1 MSTPDEPTPNPAAPP
16 AADPPPNPAGDPPQP
31 PGTPAGPSGDL
42 PEDKPLGPAGEKAL
56 AEWKARARAAEKE
69 RAEHAARLKE
79 FEDREKTEAQRL
91 TEAAQAAEERAARA
105 TRAAVAAK
113 VEALAAGTFADPED
127 AVGALD
133 PAKYVDDSG
142 VIDADAIRADL
153 AALLERKPHWARGTG
168 PRTPR
173 PDPSQGPR
181 PNGTPGGVDEQIAA
195 AQAKGDWRTVLRL
208 QNSKLADAGK
218 TTT

>member
-1 MSTPDEPTPNPAAPP
+1 MSTPTEPNPNPAAPP
-16 AADPPPNPAGDPPQP
+16 AGDPPPNPAGDPPQP
-31 PGTPAGPSGDL
+31 SAPGAPSGGGSD
-42 PEDKPLGPAGEKAL
+42 DKPLGPAGEKAL
-56 AEWKARARAAEKE
+56 AEWKARAKAAEKE
-69 RAEHAARLKE
+69 RAEQATRLKE
-79 FEDREKTEAQRL
+79 FEDRDKSEAQRL
-91 TEAAQAAEERAARA
+91 AEAAQAAEERAATA

-133 PAKYVDDSG
+133 PAKYVDEQG

-153 AALLERKPHWARGTG
+153 ATLLERKPHWARDTG

-173 PDPSQGPR
+173 PDPSQGAR
-181 PNGTPGGVDEQIAA
+181 PSGTPGGVDEQIDA